1 MKSLLFLIKKNR
13 AFTLIEVIV
22 VVSLI
27 SILAATVIANMSQSS
42 AVSRDAQRKADL
54 RNVQQALEL
63 YRQEHGRYPAG
74 CNGTGWSGQIGTS
87 YACPSG
93 ASDYIRG
100 TTDKP
105 FTPKYLSVLPVDP
118 KKGSGDYGYVYRT
131 NTEGTVYKF
140 VARKSIE
147 STTYNSYG
155 HEFQACEVI
164 PDPSGQLRSLVMPIS
179 PPDDCSAYFN
189 SSLPKEGNPANRC
202 ALGSCN
208 QIRIDSSLYLP
219 ATAQNECEYANINN
233 SLAVWGGYA
242 DSADIVLPGATEAAE
257 VEYGTEQVICD
268 MPN

>member
-1 MKSLLFLIKKNR
+1 MKSLLCLIKKNR
-13 AFTLIEVIV
+13 AFTVIEVIV

-100 TTDKP
+100 TAVKP
-105 FTPKYLSVLPVDP
+105 FVPKFLSVLPVDP

-140 VARKSIE
+140 VARNSVEINNLNDIGDVFEFKACDVVENSDDSYFKNQASPGACPATTLPFVTSVPEGSWCGYGMCNVYSINTSGTAGYQRPAAE
-147 STTYNSYG
+147 CAFSNIRNSY
-155 HEFQACEVI
+155 
-164 PDPSGQLRSLVMPIS
+164 
-179 PPDDCSAYFN
+179 
-189 SSLPKEGNPANRC
+189 
-202 ALGSCN
+202 
-208 QIRIDSSLYLP
+208 
-219 ATAQNECEYANINN
+219 
-233 SLAVWGGYA
+233 AVWGGFV
-242 DSADIVLPGATEAAE
+242 DPSEISGGASEE
-257 VEYGTEQVICD
+257 LKVERGTESVVCD